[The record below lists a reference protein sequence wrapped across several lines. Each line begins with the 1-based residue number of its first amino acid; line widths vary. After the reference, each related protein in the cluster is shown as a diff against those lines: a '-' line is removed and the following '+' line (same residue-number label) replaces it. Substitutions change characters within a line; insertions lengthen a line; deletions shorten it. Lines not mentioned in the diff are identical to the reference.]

1 MAVEGRVLAVLGIAV
16 AGEQVSYSVLVGN
29 REWMARNG
37 VVVKDEVES
46 KLSREEELGRTAVV
60 MAVEGRVLAVLGI
73 ADTVKPEAN
82 LTVFTLKKA
91 GLDVIL
97 LTGDNRKTAA
107 AIARQAGIGRVY
119 AEVLPSHKVA
129 NIRQLQERGH
139 KVAMVGDGVN
149 DSPALAQAD
158 IGIAIG
164 SGTDVAV
171 EAADV
176 VLIRNDLLDVV
187 ACLDLSKK
195 TVHRI
200 WLNFLFACVYN
211 LVGIPI
217 AAGVFSPLGLKMQ
230 PWMGSAAMALSSVSV
245 VCSSLLLKTYR
256 KPTRQQ
262 LESVEY
268 KRATDA
274 KRIAMEDMDQISN
287 KDDPLTSFSY
297 AIKTMKHKSLDQY
310 E

>member
-1 MAVEGRVLAVLGIAV
+1 MAVEGRVLAI
-16 AGEQVSYSVLVGN
+16 
-29 REWMARNG
+29 
-37 VVVKDEVES
+37 
-46 KLSREEELGRTAVV
+46 
-60 MAVEGRVLAVLGI
+60 LGI

-97 LTGDNRKTAA
+97 LTGDNKKTAA
-107 AIARQAGIGRVY
+107 AIARQAGISRVY

-129 NIRQLQERGH
+129 KIRQLQERGH

-187 ACLDLSKK
+187 ACLHLSRK
-195 TVHRI
+195 TVKRI
-200 WLNFLFACVYN
+200 WLNFLFASVYN

-217 AAGVFSPLGLKMQ
+217 AAGIFSPWNFKLQ

-245 VCSSLLLKTYR
+245 VVSSLLLKMYK
-256 KPTRQQ
+256 KPTRAA
-262 LESVEY
+262 LETVDYLKAMQALSELDSISIHDGKTEFDVASQKSKSRSLLRFIERTPSPKKPS
-268 KRATDA
+268 KRYLLDGEEE
-274 KRIAMEDMDQISN
+274 EDEEM
-287 KDDPLTSFSY
+287 
-297 AIKTMKHKSLDQY
+297 IKTSPV
-310 E
+310 